1 LRVVKYTDYTAE
13 VIRTLYPTAA
23 VLREHWA
30 RPDDRGEIMA
40 MLAGRGVHF
49 KELAEVTKQPNADP
63 FDLLCHLA
71 YNAPLFTRYERVRRL
86 RKDKQDFFDRYGPE
100 ARAVLEDLLDKY
112 AEHGVTEFTI
122 PEALKVSPISDRGNV
137 SEIIGFFGSTDSLRE
152 AVTDLQAELY
162 AA

>member
-1 LRVVKYTDYTAE
+1 MAILA
-13 VIRTLYPTAA
+13 
-23 VLREHWA
+23 
-30 RPDDRGEIMA
+30 DRGINF
-40 MLAGRGVHF
+40 R
-49 KELAEVTKQPNADP
+49 ELTEVTKQPNADP

-86 RKDKQDFFDRYGPE
+86 RRDKQDFFDRYSPE
-100 ARAVLEDLLDKY
+100 ARAVLEELLDKY
-112 AEHGVTEFTI
+112 AEHGVTEFNI
-122 PEALKVSPISDRGNV
+122 PDALKVPPLSERGNV